1 MRKSPT
7 HRTRRG
13 ITAALICSLVLTAV
27 STENIASAAGGPSV
41 PLPTVN
47 STKVTQQT
55 MTPRA
60 PDEAS
65 TRALRG
71 NQPAGSTAPDGGGN
85 SKATSLSPSATW
97 DVSAQT
103 GDFSWSY
110 PLEVPPVP
118 GDLTPNLGLSY
129 SSSAVDGRTSAT
141 NNQASWVGDGWD
153 LAPGF
158 VERTY
163 GACRDDKE
171 GGTTP
176 PKVGDLC
183 WKSDNATAAYNGS
196 GGMLIHD
203 TTKNVWRQRSDTGAR
218 IEHLTGAGNGAKDG
232 ESWKI
237 TTTDGTQ
244 YFFGST
250 ASANS
255 TWTVPVYGD
264 DAGEPC
270 HAASGNFEESSCVQG
285 YRWNLDKVIDPHGN
299 EILYTYDVETNNYG
313 QNGKDTPVSY
323 VRGGTLREIQYG
335 LNTHVAAPAV
345 GKVVFTTADR
355 CIPGSQCTFD
365 KPENWPDVP
374 LSDRCDT
381 ASCKDHPS
389 PTFWSTKRL
398 AKITTQVRSGTGY
411 ADVNSWSLDQQFPDP
426 GDGEKAALWLKG
438 ITRTG
443 LVGTPISVPPVTFE
457 GKHLANR
464 VDKADGIGPLNRYRL
479 SAIISE
485 SGGVTTVNYADLD
498 CTATSLPANPETN
511 TKRCFPTT
519 WAPLHYAERT
529 DYFQKYVVS
538 SVVQSDRISSSTEQL
553 TSYEYPEGAAWH
565 YSTSEFTSDD
575 KKTWNEFRG
584 FGKVIVRNGRPDDPS
599 GPQSYSET
607 RYFRGMNGDKL
618 PNNGTRVVSVSD
630 DENGS
635 HPDEDWLQGYTLET
649 ITKNGAN
656 GPVVGKSISEPSWQG
671 PTATRDTYKAYIVH
685 PGTSRSLTAL
695 AAGGWRTTKTTTAYD
710 ANGLPTQVS
719 DLGDVSDPADDKCT
733 TTTYAQNTALWMLSY
748 PSRVESTTVA
758 CGTPPVYPRD
768 AGSDA
773 VSFYDNQ
780 PAGAAPTVGDVTSV
794 QDLDRYDN
802 GKPVYRAAAKTERD
816 VYGRTT
822 KVIDAVGHEATS
834 IYTPAT
840 GGPVTQLVT
849 ANTLNQK
856 TTTVFEP
863 AWGAAKTTTD
873 PNGRVKEIAYD
884 ALGRN
889 AEIWLPNRPRPDN
902 PQGNTRFAYDIRNDG
917 PSAVST
923 TSVNANGRFVTAT
936 TIYDSFYRP
945 RQVQSPAP
953 GGGRLLVDTRYDSQN
968 RAYKTTQ
975 PFYND
980 QNVDTKLWV
989 ASDTEIPGFTVTQ
1002 FDGAGR
1008 SIAAVYQ
1015 AGGAEKW
1022 RTTTTYGGDWTSVT
1036 PPAGGV
1042 PTTTVT
1048 DARGR
1053 TRALRQYHGAQ
1064 PTGDYDETTYGYTA
1078 ANQLAS
1084 VTDSSGNHWTYSYDL
1099 HGQLKQANDPDRG
1112 TTTYAYNELGQ
1123 QVSTTDA
1130 RNVTLAY
1137 SYDALGRKT
1146 GTYQGSTTGTKMAEW
1161 VYDTAFKGVGQ
1172 LASSTR
1178 WVNGN
1183 AYAEKVNAYS
1193 PLYQPTIQT
1202 VTIPAV
1208 EGPKL
1213 AGSYT
1218 TYLSY
1223 NPDGSVGG
1231 SSFPAAGDLAVE
1243 SMLYAYDDLGH
1254 PITTNGD
1261 ADYVTASD
1269 YSRYGEIQRLQLG
1282 QGDHRVW
1289 QSYYYDDH
1297 TRRLDRTIVDAE
1309 VPHPMQAD
1317 THYAYNPAGNITS
1330 ISNTPQDQ
1338 PADTQ
1343 CFRYDYLRR
1352 LTDAWTPPAAACDSA
1367 PSTASLT
1374 GPAPYWQSFTY
1385 DKSGNRLTDT
1395 QHTSAGEVTRK
1406 YSYADPG
1413 VAKPHQL
1420 NSTSVPGKPDSQY
1433 TYDQIGNTKTRPG
1446 IAAQQNLDWTLEGQ
1460 LDSVVEGSAKTSF
1473 VYDAGG
1479 SRLLRHD
1486 PSGTTLYLGGQEI
1499 HADSTGQSVS
1509 TTRYYSH
1516 GSGIVAVRTSGK
1528 LTWLAGDHQGTSQIA
1543 VDSTDLSVTQRR
1555 QDPFGTPRGPATDL
1569 PGERGFVGGTED
1581 RSTGLTQLGARA
1593 YDSAAGRFLSLD
1605 PVFNPASPQQI
1616 NGYSYANNSPVSSSD
1631 PSGLEPMVLPPG
1643 CGDSLACRE
1652 KGYGS
1657 SPRSAWDAD
1666 TERVEQ
1672 AADQKQRAGWVKRH
1686 SPRTSNR
1693 ADVYDLFQQ
1702 ARHMP
1707 SSIGWWDNSFEAVGE
1722 NQMASICFGRTGCW
1736 KALQYLIEHKN
1747 DVEGA
1752 KVIAATYCLDN
1763 YRQCERESGIS
1774 LLGDLG
1780 MSVAGGLGAGG
1791 ARSVSA
1797 SGARN
1802 IAKEA
1807 AEALR
1812 IFGLRNG
1819 SVGKDA
1825 NVAAAEVLIE
1835 GESPQL
1841 LQSVSGRAPRDG
1853 TVPKPGDV
1861 NNPIRYKA
1869 TATGKNNRK
1878 TDTEIKLLTYIAN
1891 NLGEPSPYVRGT
1903 INIHTEKAMCISC
1916 QSVVRQFESEF
1927 PGVRVNVTEGGW
1939 GG

>member
-41 PLPTVN
+41 PLPNVK
-47 STKVTQQT
+47 STNVTQQT

-141 NNQASWVGDGWD
+141 NNQASWIGDGWD

-163 GACRDDKE
+163 GSCRDDKE

-203 TTKNVWRQRSDTGAR
+203 TAKNVWRQRSDTGAR

-335 LNTHVAAPAV
+335 LNTHVSAPAV

-355 CIPGSQCTFD
+355 CVPGSQCTFD

-381 ASCKDHPS
+381 ASCKEHPS

-398 AKITTQVRSGTGY
+398 AKITTQVRSGAGY
-411 ADVNSWSLDQQFPDP
+411 TDVNSWSLDQQFPDP
-426 GDGEKAALWLKG
+426 GDGEKAALWLKS

-443 LVGTPISVPPVTFE
+443 LVGTPISLPPVTFE

-479 SAIISE
+479 SAIVSE
-485 SGGVTTVNYADLD
+485 SGGVTTVNYADPD

-511 TKRCFPTT
+511 TKRCYPTT
-519 WAPLHYAERT
+519 WAPRYFAERT

-565 YSTSEFTSDD
+565 YSTSEFTADD

-584 FGKVIVRNGRPDDPS
+584 FGKVIVRNGRPDDPA
-599 GPQSYSET
+599 GPQTYAES
-607 RYFRGMNGDKL
+607 RFFRGMNGDKL
-618 PNNGTRVVSVSD
+618 PNNGTRSVSVSD

-635 HPDEDWLQGYTLET
+635 HLDEDWLQGYTLET

-656 GPVVGKSISEPSWQG
+656 GPVVNKTISEPSWQG
-671 PTATRDTYKAYIVH
+671 PTATRGAFNAYIVR
-685 PGTSRSLTAL
+685 PGTSRSFKAL
-695 AAGGWRTTKTTTAYD
+695 AAGGWRTTKTTTSYD
-710 ANGLPTQVS
+710 ANGLPTQVN
-719 DLGDVSDPADDKCT
+719 DLGDVKDTADDRCT
-733 TTTYAQNTALWMLSY
+733 TTTYAQNTALWMISY
-748 PSRVESTTVA
+748 PSRVENIAIA

-768 AGSDA
+768 AISGT
-773 VSFYDNQ
+773 VSTYDNQ
-780 PAGAAPTVGDVTSV
+780 APGAAPIAGDVTLA
-794 QDLDRYDN
+794 QDLDAYN
-802 GKPVYRAAAKTERD
+802 AGKPVYRTTARTEHD
-816 VYGRTT
+816 LYGRTT
-822 KVIDAVGHEATS
+822 KVTDAAGHEATS
-834 IYTPAT
+834 TYTPAT
-840 GGPVTQLVT
+840 GGPVTQLDT
-849 ANTLNQK
+849 ANALKQK
-856 TTTVFEP
+856 TTTMLEP
-863 AWGAAKTTTD
+863 GWGAPKTTTD
-873 PNGRVKEIAYD
+873 ANGRVTEVAYD
-884 ALGRN
+884 SLGRD
-889 AEIWLPNRPRPDN
+889 AEVWQPNRPRSDN
-902 PQGNTRFAYDIRNDG
+902 PQGSIRYAYDIRNDG

-923 TSVNANGRFVTAT
+923 TNVTANGRFTTSTA
-936 TIYDSFYRP
+936 IYDSFYRP
-945 RQVQSPAP
+945 RQVQEPAP
-953 GGGRLLVDTRYDSQN
+953 GGGRTLVDTRYDSQN

-989 ASDTEIPGFTVTQ
+989 ASDTEIPGFTTKE
-1002 FDGAGR
+1002 FDGVGR
-1008 SIAAVYQ
+1008 TIASVYQ
-1015 AGGAEKW
+1015 AGGTEKW
-1022 RTTTTYGGDWTSVT
+1022 RTTTAYGGDRISVT

-1042 PTTTVT
+1042 ATTTVT
-1048 DARGR
+1048 DARGH
-1053 TRALRQYHGAQ
+1053 TRALRQYHGPQ
-1064 PTGDYDETTYGYTA
+1064 PTGDYDETAYTYTTGD
-1078 ANQLAS
+1078 QLAS

-1099 HGQLKQANDPDRG
+1099 HGQLTQADDPDRG
-1112 TTTYAYNELGQ
+1112 TAKYTYNQLGQ
-1123 QVSTTDA
+1123 QTSATDA

-1137 SYDALGRKT
+1137 SYDSLGRKT
-1146 GTYQGSTTGTKMAEW
+1146 GIYQDSTAGTKLAEW
-1161 VYDTAFKGVGQ
+1161 AYDTAFKGIGQ

-1183 AYAEKVNAYS
+1183 AYTNKVNAYS
-1193 PLYQPTIQT
+1193 PLYQPAIQT
-1202 VTIPAV
+1202 VTIPAS

-1213 AGSYT
+1213 AGSYQT
-1218 TYLSY
+1218 FLSY
-1223 NPDGSVGG
+1223 NPDGSLGG
-1231 SSFPAAGDLAVE
+1231 SSFPAAGDLATE
-1243 SMLYAYDDLGH
+1243 SMLYVYDDLGH
-1254 PITTNGD
+1254 PLTTTGTD
-1261 ADYVTASD
+1261 DYVTESN

-1282 QGDHRVW
+1282 RGDHRVW

-1297 TRRLDRTIVDAE
+1297 TRRLDRSIVDAE

-1317 THYAYNPAGNITS
+1317 THYAYNPAGNVTS

-1338 PADTQ
+1338 PGDTQ
-1343 CFRYDYLRR
+1343 CFRYDYLQR
-1352 LTDAWTPPAAACDSA
+1352 LTDAWTPPAAACGNDPSA
-1367 PSTASLT
+1367 AALA

-1395 QHTSAGEVTRK
+1395 RHATSGDVIRKYTYAEPGAARPHLLNTRSSAGQQD
-1406 YSYADPG
+1406 A
-1413 VAKPHQL
+1413 QF
-1420 NSTSVPGKPDSQY
+1420 
-1433 TYDQIGNTKTRPG
+1433 TYDEVGNTKTRPG
-1446 IAAQQNLDWTLEGQ
+1446 SSAQQTLEWSLENQ
-1460 LDSVVEGSAKTSF
+1460 VSEIAEGTSKTSF
-1473 VYDAGG
+1473 LYDADGV
-1479 SRLLRHD
+1479 RLIRRD
-1486 PSGTTLYLGGQEI
+1486 AEGATLYLGQQEVRVDRTTDK
-1499 HADSTGQSVS
+1499 AS
-1509 TTRYYSH
+1509 TTRYYAH
-1516 GSGIVAVRTSGK
+1516 GGLAVAVRAHGV
-1528 LTWLAGDHQGTSQIA
+1528 LDWIAEDHQGTSKIA
-1543 VDSTDLSVTQRR
+1543 IKSTDLTVRLKYQE
-1555 QDPFGTPRGPATDL
+1555 PFGAQRGADAQM
-1569 PGERGFVGGTED
+1569 PGTRGFVGGVND
-1581 RSTGLTQLGARA
+1581 SSAGLVQLGARE
-1593 YDSAAGRFLSLD
+1593 YDPDLERFLSAD
-1605 PVFNPASPQQI
+1605 PVMDPGNPQQI
-1616 NGYSYANNSPVSSSD
+1616 NGYSYSSNSPIMKSD
-1631 PSGLEPMVLPPG
+1631 PSGLNEYNDVGRCIGRLG
-1643 CGDSLACRE
+1643 DCGIDPAARTVGGGYGADINGHYTHDQLERKGALRVQRKTPKQRESIDYTPTVSSLAERRRGSYRE
-1652 KGYGS
+1652 RMKLALEAYEENGPMAGLVEIKNQCNENNVSEYNCVSWMQGFS
-1657 SPRSAWDAD
+1657 YAVNEEEGCPDWSKCQVSVALGAASAAGAAALGKNVRIPRFITDGRGVTGDLQRIS
-1666 TERVEQ
+1666 ERLSV
-1672 AADQKQRAGWVKRH
+1672 QKQDRHLEGHPKHVGGGYVKSVDDARKVLSAFH
-1686 SPRTSNR
+1686 S
-1693 ADVYDLFQQ
+1693 
-1702 ARHMP
+1702 
-1707 SSIGWWDNSFEAVGE
+1707 GE
-1722 NQMASICFGRTGCW
+1722 
-1736 KALQYLIEHKN
+1736 
-1747 DVEGA
+1747 A
-1752 KVIAATYCLDN
+1752 KVIGY
-1763 YRQCERESGIS
+1763 SS
-1774 LLGDLG
+1774 
-1780 MSVAGGLGAGG
+1780 AG
-1791 ARSVSA
+1791 
-1797 SGARN
+1797 
-1802 IAKEA
+1802 
-1807 AEALR
+1807 
-1812 IFGLRNG
+1812 
-1819 SVGKDA
+1819 
-1825 NVAAAEVLIE
+1825 
-1835 GESPQL
+1835 
-1841 LQSVSGRAPRDG
+1841 
-1853 TVPKPGDV
+1853 
-1861 NNPIRYKA
+1861 
-1869 TATGKNNRK
+1869 
-1878 TDTEIKLLTYIAN
+1878 
-1891 NLGEPSPYVRGT
+1891 YV
-1903 INIHTEKAMCISC
+1903 
-1916 QSVVRQFESEF
+1916 VVRYNGVTGYNSNKGTGHMDQPTNVFFIKGSEH
-1927 PGVRVNVTEGGW
+1927 PSIVPANPMW